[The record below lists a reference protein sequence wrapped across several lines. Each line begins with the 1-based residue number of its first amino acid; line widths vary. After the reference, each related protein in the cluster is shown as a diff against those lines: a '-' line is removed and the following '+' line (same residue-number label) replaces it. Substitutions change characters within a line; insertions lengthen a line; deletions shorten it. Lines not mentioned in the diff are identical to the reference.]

1 MKTIKVEK
9 LTQEAFAPFGAFA
22 NLVNPDADKIGQEP
36 VEFYRDMVQL
46 HVSPEAML
54 SYSTTRCVPR
64 PFIIDTLEFHSGCWE
79 ANLPLD
85 NDIILQVAPASGKN
99 DPLPLDKMR
108 AFLIPQGTLFTIKAG
123 IWHWGPFA
131 MNGRVANVM
140 VNLPE
145 RTYVNDCTVVELAEE
160 DRIEITF

>member
-1 MKTIKVEK
+1 MRTIKVEE

-22 NLVNPDADKIGQEP
+22 QMVNPVADKIGKEP

-46 HVSPEAML
+46 HVSPESML

-64 PFIIDTLEFHSGCWE
+64 PFIIDTLEFHSHCWE

-85 NDIILQVAPASGKN
+85 NDIILQVAPATAKGE
-99 DPLPLDKMR
+99 PVPLDKMR

-123 IWHWGPFA
+123 VWHWGPFA
-131 MNGRVANVM
+131 MHDKVANVL

-145 RTYVNDCTVVELAEE
+145 RTYFNDCTVVELPEE
-160 DRIEITF
+160 DRIQITF